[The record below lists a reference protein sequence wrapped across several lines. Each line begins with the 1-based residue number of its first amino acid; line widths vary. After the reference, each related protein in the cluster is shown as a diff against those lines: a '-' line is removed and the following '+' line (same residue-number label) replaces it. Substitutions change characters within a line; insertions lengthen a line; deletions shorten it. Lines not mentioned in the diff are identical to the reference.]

1 MLDVEDGISDEFD
14 DRDDDAALLR
24 APARPVWP
32 NPYTPTVAN
41 PATRPPRTGSC
52 RPGRG
57 ASAAAKPGASSP
69 STSDS
74 SLDDGSSMTAERND
88 EEAQSTGDVASSTS
102 NKSCGTAVLV
112 LVIYGAVVAHA
123 CNLVG
128 ARLTATNAA
137 AAAAA
142 ARRSFSYDNLPMS
155 EACRLRLDPSARG
168 LQSAT
173 VSRLVD
179 RTRHRWNRVLT
190 FDTWFDSTR
199 RSLTRWPAKNKKM
212 KCSRSNAYT

>member
-1 MLDVEDGISDEFD
+1 
-14 DRDDDAALLR
+14 
-24 APARPVWP
+24 
-32 NPYTPTVAN
+32 
-41 PATRPPRTGSC
+41 
-52 RPGRG
+52 
-57 ASAAAKPGASSP
+57 
-69 STSDS
+69 
-74 SLDDGSSMTAERND
+74 MTAERND

-155 EACRLRLDPSARG
+155 EACLDPSARG

-179 RTRHRWNRVLT
+179 RTRHR
-190 FDTWFDSTR
+190 
-199 RSLTRWPAKNKKM
+199 
-212 KCSRSNAYT
+212 